1 MSTVWFWNVLCFV
14 LIWSAVIVVANGVTY
29 GIARI
34 ASKLFKK
41 KGEELLPDIET
52 VGMISSIAL
61 DFAIVISFTIVMYR
75 FGDPLYMLMLL
86 FMGRTGRTLH
96 AITRRTRKNT
106 D

>member
-1 MSTVWFWNVLCFV
+1 MSTFWSIVCLI
-14 LIWSAVIVVANGVTY
+14 LIWSAVIVVANGVTC
-29 GIARI
+29 GIAWV

-41 KGEELLPDIET
+41 KGEELLPNIKT
-52 VGMISSIAL
+52 VGMVSSIAL

-75 FGDPLYMLMLL
+75 FGDALYMLMLL